1 MGIIKSCVLEIK
13 NLQRLVTRRID
24 LVRSMQTEVAVVQSE
39 SSDSP
44 WTSGSAANQK
54 GGARSQ
60 RGQPR
65 QIKCWTCIY
74 PRKSSPSTSAGA
86 SLSTCATTPA
96 PISQRSRGA
105 FSRRGDLLLQH
116 TNPGEAALSLG
127 FKQES
132 KQTSKHIKS
141 VCLTQEPGVMT
152 ALAGGLPRMMR
163 PSPHQNYPRGGYS
176 LEGNTRK
183 QPTLEKFNKL
193 QRSAS
198 ARQ

>member
-1 MGIIKSCVLEIK
+1 M
-13 NLQRLVTRRID
+13 TRRID

-44 WTSGSAANQK
+44 WTSGSAANQR

-65 QIKCWTCIY
+65 QIKCWTCIH

-105 FSRRGDLLLQH
+105 FSRRGDLLRAAHKPQEKRLFLLGFNTRTQAKTSKQIKKKASVWH
-116 TNPGEAALSLG
+116 KNRESWQRWREVCREWWDRARTRTTQGEA
-127 FKQES
+127 
-132 KQTSKHIKS
+132 
-141 VCLTQEPGVMT
+141 
-152 ALAGGLPRMMR
+152 
-163 PSPHQNYPRGGYS
+163 
-176 LEGNTRK
+176 
-183 QPTLEKFNKL
+183 TLWKVIHANNPL
-193 QRSAS
+193 
-198 ARQ
+198 